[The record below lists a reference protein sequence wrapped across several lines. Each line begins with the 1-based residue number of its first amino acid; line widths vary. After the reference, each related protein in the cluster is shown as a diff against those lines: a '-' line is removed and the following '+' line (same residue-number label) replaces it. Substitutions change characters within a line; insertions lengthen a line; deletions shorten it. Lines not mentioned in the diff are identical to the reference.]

1 MVWKLFR
8 GMDMKQLADFD
19 TVAEGVEGV
28 SGATMTSQ
36 TIAHT
41 LVQAAQ
47 KYNANLQVKD
57 SVEST
62 LAVRWS
68 WLDVATAPCYSWQSS
83 SNLSASGL

>member
-1 MVWKLFR
+1 MVFWKLFR

-19 TVAEGVEGV
+19 PVAEGVEGV

-47 KYNANLQVKD
+47 KYASLQVKD

-62 LAVRWS
+62 LAVRG
-68 WLDVATAPCYSWQSS
+68 A
-83 SNLSASGL
+83 G